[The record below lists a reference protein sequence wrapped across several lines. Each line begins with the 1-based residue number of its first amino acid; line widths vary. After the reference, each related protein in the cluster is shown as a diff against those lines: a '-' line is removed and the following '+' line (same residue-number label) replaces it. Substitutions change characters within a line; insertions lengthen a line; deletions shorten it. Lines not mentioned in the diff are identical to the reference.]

1 MGFMKPESR
10 PMVIAEIGANHGGD
24 MSLAKEMI
32 RVAAECGAD
41 VVKFQSWQSKNLAP
55 DDPNYDRH
63 RKAELSD
70 ENHYELID
78 ACKTHGVQFLTTCF
92 DIHRVDFLASLGL
105 KAIKVASPDLAS
117 SNLIRVLRDRFEYL
131 IISTGMSRDTE
142 VMATAEILRDTPF
155 AFLHCV
161 SVYPT
166 PAHMVR
172 LRRMEWLRQFT
183 PDVGFSDHTMGSH
196 AAAAAMSLGA
206 SIIEK
211 HFTID
216 RSLPGKDQAVSA
228 TPDELR
234 DICSFARELP
244 SLLGRSN
251 DVDILPEEVDNRT
264 RYVGKWGNN
273 R

>member
-1 MGFMKPESR
+1 MKGENR
-10 PMVIAEIGANHGGD
+10 PLVIAEVGANHGGD
-24 MSLAKEMI
+24 MLLAKEMI

-41 VVKFQSWQSKNLAP
+41 AVKFQSWQSKNLAP
-55 DDPNYDRH
+55 GDPNYDRH
-63 RKAELSD
+63 RKAELTD

-78 ACKTHGVQFLTTCF
+78 SCKKSGVDFLTTCF
-92 DIHRVDFLASLGL
+92 DVHRVDFLASLGL

-117 SNLIRVLRDRFEYL
+117 STMIRRLRDKFEYL
-131 IISTGMSRDTE
+131 IISTGMSRDEE
-142 VMATAEILRDTPF
+142 VRTTGELLRGTPF

-166 PAHMVR
+166 PAHLVR

-196 AAAAAMSLGA
+196 AAGAAISLGA
-206 SIIEK
+206 CIIEK
-211 HFTID
+211 HFTTD

-228 TPDELR
+228 IPDELR
-234 DICSFARELP
+234 EICSLAREIP
-244 SLLGRSN
+244 LLMGRPE
-251 DVDILPEEVDNRT
+251 DVDILKDEIGNRS
-264 RYVGKWGNN
+264 RYIGKWGNN